1 MSNTITQQQ
10 GLQQRA
16 LKVLAG
22 GVSSNTRLL
31 NPHLI
36 AERGEGSRLW
46 DVDGKEYIDYLLGQG
61 PNFLGYAP
69 PQVVEKVIAAQRGGV
84 IYAATHRR
92 EIEAAER
99 VLSILPWADVMRFG
113 SSSSEMV
120 QASLRMSRQ
129 ATGRS
134 LILRFHG
141 HYHGWFDN
149 ILIRSDG
156 DVALPG
162 SLGQVPEALDQTIT
176 IAWNDVPAFQRALAE
191 HGREIAAVIM
201 EPIMLNAGAIEP
213 LPGYLQAVREAC
225 TRLGIVLI
233 FDETISGFR
242 LGLDGAA
249 GKFGVDPDLA
259 VYGKAMAA
267 GWPCAALVG
276 RRDLFDGVA
285 SGAVT
290 HAGTFNGNT
299 IATAA
304 VLASLD
310 ELQDGSVYRRIETVG
325 GTLMSALRGLILDN
339 DLPMQIQGLP
349 MAFHMRFDESAEP
362 ITTYERAQS
371 LDTKRYGE
379 FARRLIDL
387 GVWIA
392 YRGIWYVSA
401 AHSVLDVD
409 ETVERI
415 APAFSELRH
424 S

>member
-1 MSNTITQQQ
+1 
-10 GLQQRA
+10 
-16 LKVLAG
+16 
-22 GVSSNTRLL
+22 
-31 NPHLI
+31 
-36 AERGEGSRLW
+36 
-46 DVDGKEYIDYLLGQG
+46 
-61 PNFLGYAP
+61 
-69 PQVVEKVIAAQRGGV
+69 
-84 IYAATHRR
+84 
-92 EIEAAER
+92 
-99 VLSILPWADVMRFG
+99 
-113 SSSSEMV
+113 
-120 QASLRMSRQ
+120 
-129 ATGRS
+129 
-134 LILRFHG
+134 
-141 HYHGWFDN
+141 
-149 ILIRSDG
+149 
-156 DVALPG
+156 VALPG
-162 SLGQVPEALDQTIT
+162 SLGQGPEALDQTIT
-176 IAWNDVPAFQRALAE
+176 IAWNDVPAFQRALTE

-325 GTLMSALRGLILDN
+325 GTLMGALRGLILDN